1 MVVVPMAA
9 AAGVN
14 RRRHASSRVHKGRKV
29 ETGVF
34 IVEPNHEQLIQIGD
48 LMDAGHLH
56 AVVDAALPFA
66 QASTAYMDK
75 VEQRRGRGKLVVA
88 VATQQSRR

>member
-1 MVVVPMAA
+1 MVVVPTAA

-14 RRRHASSRVHKGRKV
+14 RRRHASSLVHKGRKV

-48 LMDAGHLH
+48 LLDAGHLH
-56 AVVDAALPFA
+56 TVVDAVLPFA
-66 QASTAYMDK
+66 QASAAYMDK

-88 VATQQSRR
+88 VATQQSSR

>member
-1 MVVVPMAA
+1 VVVVPTAA

-14 RRRHASSRVHKGRKV
+14 RRRHASSLVHKGRKV

-66 QASTAYMDK
+66 QASAGSRGRGGTK
-75 VEQRRGRGKLVVA
+75 RGRGKLVVA
-88 VATQQSRR
+88 VATQQSSR